1 MPNDHRD
8 PDATTSSREV
18 GVCFVVEMDGG
29 VLSDRRRDDG
39 SWAFTGGTPE
49 DGESVEDASEFL
61 EESHEIVVA

>member
-1 MPNDHRD
+1 MPNDHRN

-29 VLSDRRRDDG
+29 VLSERRRDDG
-39 SWAFTGGTPE
+39 SWAFTAGTLE
-49 DGESVEDASEFL
+49 DGGPVEDAFEFP

>member
-8 PDATTSSREV
+8 PAATTSSREV

-29 VLSDRRRDDG
+29 VLTDRRRDDG
-39 SWAFTGGTPE
+39 SWAYPAGTLE
-49 DGESVEDASEFL
+49 DGEPVEDGLAFL